1 MNNSLGKKER
11 LKSKK
16 AVSEIFG
23 AQKSSVK
30 AFPFRAFYS
39 ITESQRPIAKFGI
52 AVPKKKFKRA
62 VDRNRVKRLVKESIR
77 TNKFDLNNEL
87 KKSSLSMNIM
97 IVCQADNLPSFNT
110 VELKIKEVLKKLS
123 QVVIAY
129 EKE

>member
-1 MNNSLGKKER
+1 MNNSLGKEER

-16 AVSEIFG
+16 AVSEIFST
-23 AQKSSVK
+23 QKSSVGS
-30 AFPFRAFYS
+30 FPFRAFY
-39 ITESQRPIAKFGI
+39 TLKESENSIAKFGI

-77 TNKFDLNNEL
+77 INKFDLNNEL

-129 EKE
+129 EKK